1 MLPRSWDNL
10 KIKLHEALE
19 LPPERRAA
27 YLDEVAAGNPELRRE
42 LDSLIASHEQAS
54 TNFLQSPLSEVAKA
68 FSAECDYI
76 GRRLGPYQ
84 ITSQIGVGGMGAV
97 YRAFRA
103 DDQYRKEA
111 AIKLVRSGQGSG
123 VILSRFKNERQIL
136 ATLEHPN
143 IARLLDG
150 GTTEEGLPYVVMEL
164 IDGEPIDD
172 FCEQHALSVQERLEL
187 FLQVCS
193 AVQYAHQHLII
204 HRDIKPG
211 NILVTRER
219 VPKLLDFG
227 IAKLLDPTAAED
239 LAPTMTIFQVL
250 TPSYA
255 SPEQIKGENIT
266 TATDVYSLGV
276 VLYELLTGHSPYLT
290 PIHTPQDA
298 ARVVSEFE
306 PAKPSERVEIVA
318 RAKETQAPIP
328 GATGLAPE
336 GSEKLSKYLRGDLD
350 NIVLMALRKEP
361 QRRYASVEQFAEDI
375 RRHLRNV
382 PVLARKDTLRYRTA
396 KFITR
401 HKAGVAASA
410 MVTLALVLGMVVTL
424 REARVAQR
432 RFNDVRSLANSLMF
446 DVHDSIRDLPGATAA
461 RKLIIEKALKYL
473 DSLAEEA
480 RNDPGLQRELA
491 AGYKRIGD
499 VQGYQFSANIGDTAS
514 ALTSY
519 QKAVAIRRGLFA
531 AHPNNLEDALALS
544 ESLQDMAETLLASGD
559 TNGAMR
565 NIQQAVEISEQME
578 RAHPNDVKVL
588 TLLKDNYQTQADML
602 AGNFNV
608 SNLGDNSA
616 ALVYRQK
623 ELKIAEQI
631 AALQPND
638 PSVQRDTAVTV
649 TKVGDQLLLNGQ
661 QHEAMVY
668 YQRAEK
674 RFESLVAQSPSARVL
689 DNLHGIYT
697 RLQQVEMWGGNP
709 NQAVVTNRK
718 ALELSQK
725 MSLVDPNNSY
735 EQLVL
740 AGDYGNLADSLS
752 RAGVKEEA
760 LSAANQAV
768 KMMADL
774 VHHNPK
780 NTEYLGMQAAEY
792 VTAGD
797 VSRRFADYPRAQRNY
812 HEARTIS
819 LLIQDADPNNADVRL
834 RIAAISTE
842 LGLTLLRMR
851 DLKGATEAYNQ
862 ALQITEPQLNSGHPS
877 QETLYSTANAY
888 AGLGEIE
895 VTMASGMKHTPE
907 QQRAHLTTA
916 SSWYERSLKIWS
928 EVKEPGAVSPEG
940 FEPFSPSLVNAR
952 LSDCKTRLAT
962 LQGTT
967 KTQ

>member
-1 MLPRSWDNL
+1 MLFRS
-10 KIKLHEALE
+10 
-19 LPPERRAA
+19 
-27 YLDEVAAGNPELRRE
+27 
-42 LDSLIASHEQAS
+42 
-54 TNFLQSPLSEVAKA
+54 
-68 FSAECDYI
+68 
-76 GRRLGPYQ
+76 
-84 ITSQIGVGGMGAV
+84 
-97 YRAFRA
+97 
-103 DDQYRKEA
+103 
-111 AIKLVRSGQGSG
+111 
-123 VILSRFKNERQIL
+123 
-136 ATLEHPN
+136 
-143 IARLLDG
+143 
-150 GTTEEGLPYVVMEL
+150 
-164 IDGEPIDD
+164 
-172 FCEQHALSVQERLEL
+172 
-187 FLQVCS
+187 
-193 AVQYAHQHLII
+193 
-204 HRDIKPG
+204 
-211 NILVTRER
+211 
-219 VPKLLDFG
+219 
-227 IAKLLDPTAAED
+227 
-239 LAPTMTIFQVL
+239 
-250 TPSYA
+250 
-255 SPEQIKGENIT
+255 
-266 TATDVYSLGV
+266 
-276 VLYELLTGHSPYLT
+276 
-290 PIHTPQDA
+290 
-298 ARVVSEFE
+298 
-306 PAKPSERVEIVA
+306 
-318 RAKETQAPIP
+318 
-328 GATGLAPE
+328 
-336 GSEKLSKYLRGDLD
+336 
-350 NIVLMALRKEP
+350 
-361 QRRYASVEQFAEDI
+361 
-375 RRHLRNV
+375 
-382 PVLARKDTLRYRTA
+382 
-396 KFITR
+396 
-401 HKAGVAASA
+401 
-410 MVTLALVLGMVVTL
+410 
-424 REARVAQR
+424 
-432 RFNDVRSLANSLMF
+432 
-446 DVHDSIRDLPGATAA
+446 
-461 RKLIIEKALKYL
+461 
-473 DSLAEEA
+473 
-480 RNDPGLQRELA
+480 
-491 AGYKRIGD
+491 
-499 VQGYQFSANIGDTAS
+499 
-514 ALTSY
+514 
-519 QKAVAIRRGLFA
+519 
-531 AHPNNLEDALALS
+531 
-544 ESLQDMAETLLASGD
+544 
-559 TNGAMR
+559 
-565 NIQQAVEISEQME
+565 
-578 RAHPNDVKVL
+578 
-588 TLLKDNYQTQADML
+588 
-602 AGNFNV
+602 
-608 SNLGDNSA
+608 
-616 ALVYRQK
+616 
-623 ELKIAEQI
+623 
-631 AALQPND
+631 
-638 PSVQRDTAVTV
+638 
-649 TKVGDQLLLNGQ
+649 
-661 QHEAMVY
+661 
-668 YQRAEK
+668 K

-940 FEPFSPSLVNAR
+940 FEPFSPSLVNTR